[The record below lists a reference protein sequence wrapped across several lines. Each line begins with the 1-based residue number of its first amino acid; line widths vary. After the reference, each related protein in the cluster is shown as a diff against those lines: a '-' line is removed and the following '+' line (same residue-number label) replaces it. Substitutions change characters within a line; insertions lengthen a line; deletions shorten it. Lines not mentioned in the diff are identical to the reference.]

1 MEKSLAV
8 SGEASDSNGI
18 SFTVC
23 AFDSEIAVDIVLIV
37 TFTHLFTLSF
47 FFYFGLGLSPH
58 LVLHRNISK
67 RDGGNIKMLS

>member
-47 FFYFGLGLSPH
+47 FFLLWFGVISPFGSAQKY
-58 LVLHRNISK
+58 I
-67 RDGGNIKMLS
+67 